1 MESVGAGPVSV
12 CCAEFRCGS
21 RVGGSCVLD
30 LFSRKLLA
38 SPTAEYPDAE
48 LAGDAIKM
56 AAAVCGGG
64 TVIDGVIFH
73 ADRGS
78 THTAKDFTRLCRRL
92 GVLQSMGRVRSFR

>member
-12 CCAEFRCGS
+12 CCAEFRCGIG
-21 RVGGSCVLD
+21 VGGACVLD

-38 SPTAEYPDAE
+38 SPTAEHPDAE

-56 AAAVCGGG
+56 AAAVRGGR

-73 ADRGS
+73 TDYAEVCVKPRVCGDGLRLWGLLADFS
-78 THTAKDFTRLCRRL
+78 A
-92 GVLQSMGRVRSFR
+92 